1 MARKFISFLGITNY
15 IEMYYE
21 YNQERTAD
29 KTKFVQV
36 ALLELVCKQFDVRKD
51 RIVILLTQTA
61 REKNWD
67 GLKNALMEKGVP
79 ESMIQTIDVEEERGE
94 AGVWKLFRKLYE
106 EVLDHGD
113 SVIFD
118 ITNAFRF
125 LPVVMYSV
133 LRYAQYLKNV
143 KVEGIY
149 YGNYDQRVE
158 DVEPIINL
166 TETYEIIEWAT
177 AANIFTSYGIADD
190 LYKRI
195 KKQDKDFSETG
206 KLSDSILTVSR
217 NINYSRGL
225 RIMEGE
231 IFQNCIEKI
240 NQYIKDE
247 GINPAL
253 PPILGTVT
261 DKIKRFKDNS
271 VLNFI
276 PAVQWYIEHD
286 MPAEALSMMKEG
298 IVSYLLVEH
307 GGNYKDSQL
316 RLVLGKRLAFY
327 EGKKKFNYQPS
338 EKNYETIVE
347 EIMQQERT
355 QELKKV
361 LGKFNQFRND
371 IDHCGFGQGARSPES
386 LQKKIDT
393 AYKRIEE
400 IFNEYK
406 HNDEIEQSIR
416 GEG

>member
-15 IEMYYE
+15 TEMYYE

-94 AGVWKLFRKLYE
+94 AGVWRLFEKLYKE
-106 EVLDHGD
+106 ALDDGD

-261 DKIKRFKDNS
+261 DKIKDFKDNS

-338 EKNYETIVE
+338 ETKYEPVVE
-347 EIMQQERT
+347 EIMQQERA
-355 QELKKV
+355 QELKTV
-361 LGKFNQFRND
+361 LEKFNQFRND
-371 IDHCGFGQGARSPES
+371 IDHCGFGQGARNPEN
-386 LQKKIDT
+386 LKK
-393 AYKRIEE
+393 E
-400 IFNEYK
+400 IK
-406 HNDEIEQSIR
+406 AAHSKIR
-416 GEG
+416 SVLCDGDMVVVQE